1 MNKKNGKNLK
11 VVIGLSGGIDSAVAA
26 KLLKES
32 GFEVVG
38 VHLKLWHE
46 KKEILKKRELLVKK
60 IAKKLDIPLIIV
72 NAQKIFLNY
81 TINQFLK
88 ELRRGRTPNPC
99 IDCNYYVKFEA
110 LAKIANRI
118 KAQFLATGHYARIKN
133 EKGVFYLLKGK
144 DKNKDQ
150 SYFLWRLNQKLL
162 KRIIFPLGEFQ
173 KDEVK
178 KMAEF
183 WGLNL
188 KKNYSE
194 SQDLCFANNLER
206 FIEKRLKR
214 RDGVIIDV
222 TKNKIIGEH
231 PGIHFF
237 TIGQRKNIRIPGP
250 EPYYVIKKN
259 SKKNLLFVAPFSA
272 KKFFQNNQCELE
284 KVNFVIYKIKLPL
297 SCLVKI
303 RYRTRPL
310 SATLLKRNGKYLL
323 CFKKPAEFLTPGQSA
338 VFYQKEKLI
347 GGGVIK

>member
-1 MNKKNGKNLK
+1 MEKKSLK

-32 GFEVVG
+32 GFEVIG
-38 VHLKLWHE
+38 VHLKLWNE
-46 KKEILKKRELLVKK
+46 KKEVLNKRVLLTKK
-60 IAKKLDIPLIIV
+60 IAQKLDIPLIIV
-72 NAQKIFLNY
+72 NAQKEFLNY

-88 ELRRGRTPNPC
+88 GLEMGKTPNPC
-99 IDCNYYVKFEA
+99 IDCNYYVKFS
-110 LAKIANRI
+110 LLSQIAKKI

-133 EKGVFYLLKGK
+133 EKGIFYLLKGK

-162 KRIIFPLGEFQ
+162 KKIIFPLGEFQ

-194 SQDLCFANNLER
+194 SQDLCFTNNLEK
-206 FIEKRLKR
+206 FIEKKLKKQQGAVV
-214 RDGVIIDV
+214 DL
-222 TKNKIIGEH
+222 TNNKIIGKH
-231 PGIHFF
+231 LGIHFF

-250 EPYYVIKKN
+250 EAYYVIKKN
-259 SKKNLLFVAPFSA
+259 AQKNVLYVAPLSA
-272 KKFFQNNQCELE
+272 KKNFFFNQCELE
-284 KVNFVIYKIKLPL
+284 KVNFVVPKIKLPF
-297 SCLVKI
+297 SCLIKI
-303 RYRTRPL
+303 RYRTKFIPAIVLR
-310 SATLLKRNGKYLL
+310 KNKKYLVQ
-323 CFKKPAEFLTPGQSA
+323 FKKAVEFLTPGQSA
-338 VFYQKEKLI
+338 VFYQNEKVI